1 MNSQKR
7 ENLLNLS
14 LDVTEEEREK
24 SMELGVGVDEASSQ
38 WEVIVR
44 YSGDLSRYEELGIN
58 QVELLGGYAILTV
71 SRDQLDLL
79 SQIPEIAYIE
89 KPKRLFLN

>member
-1 MNSQKR
+1 MDSQKR

-14 LDVTEEEREK
+14 LDATQEQREK
-24 SMELGVGVDEASSQ
+24 SMELGVGVNEAASE

-44 YSGDLSRYEELGIN
+44 YSGDLSQYEELGIN

-71 SRDQLDLL
+71 SKEQLDLL
-79 SQIPEIAYIE
+79 SRIPEISYI
-89 KPKRLFLN
+89 